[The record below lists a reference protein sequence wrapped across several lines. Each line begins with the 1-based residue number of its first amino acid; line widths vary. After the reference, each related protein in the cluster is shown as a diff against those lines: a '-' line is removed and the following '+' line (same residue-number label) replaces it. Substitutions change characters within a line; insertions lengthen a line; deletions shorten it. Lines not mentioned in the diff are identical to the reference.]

1 MIDSKIEKIWRQAL
15 ILLGLGDHALSLL
28 LGETTLVVGDG
39 YAVRL
44 AGDLVG
50 GRDVE
55 DTVGINI
62 EVTSI

>member
-1 MIDSKIEKIWRQAL
+1 MLD
-15 ILLGLGDHALSLL
+15 L

-39 YAVRL
+39 DTVRL
-44 AGDLVG
+44 ASGLVG

>member
-1 MIDSKIEKIWRQAL
+1 MTDSKTKNRGSHTL
-15 ILLGLGDHALSLL
+15 VLLGLGNHVLDL

-39 YAVRL
+39 DTVRL
-44 AGDLVG
+44 AGGLVG